1 MFSLGYIYY
10 YDKVIRDVQKAHYWI
25 EKAIQLLEVETE
37 YPPATHPYKY
47 LKSPYQLLKDARAI
61 LGEMY
66 YHGDGVEK
74 DYVKAVNLFNHGIS
88 DNANAM
94 YLLSKCYRFGRGVE
108 KDIKKAEELE
118 KRAATYGNEDAKDIL
133 EIIQLMQYKWED
145 FMTSILS

>member
-10 YDKVIRDVQKAHYWI
+10 YDKVMRDVPKAHYWI

-37 YPPATHPYKY
+37 YPPATLPYKY
-47 LKSPYQLLKDARAI
+47 LNSPHQLLKYARVV

-66 YHGDGVEK
+66 YHGDGVDK
-74 DYVKAVNLFNHGIS
+74 DYGRAVTLLNNGIN

-94 YLLSKCYRFGRGVE
+94 YLLSKCYRFGRGVK

-118 KRAATYGNEDAKDIL
+118 KRAATYGNEDAKSIL
-133 EIIQLMQYKWED
+133 ELIGTL
-145 FMTSILS
+145 